1 MITPGLHCGLCT
13 HDVHM
18 MYHGDPWGKMNHGR
32 WTVKRSLAHL
42 QGGSISPDAD
52 AMVAGGRSRS
62 YRDGR
67 NPRDPPPIFL
77 MKKLES
83 STGSNWINGGCPWL
97 QNRPFITM
105 VSCSIQVHG
114 LWPAVFG
121 PCFWWSSSWPS
132 GFSLTLCYA
141 LHHDFDILLIP
152 ICSMYR
158 IFVSICPWCWNIC

>member
-67 NPRDPPPIFL
+67 NPREPPPIFL
-77 MKKLES
+77 TKKLES

-114 LWPAVFG
+114 RECGQLLCFVAC
-121 PCFWWSSSWPS
+121 CFWTL
-132 GFSLTLCYA
+132 FLVEFQLTLWFFLNTLLCFTSQLWHIFNTHM
-141 LHHDFDILLIP
+141 LH
-152 ICSMYR
+152 
-158 IFVSICPWCWNIC
+158 V